1 MKMFARVLMRWCVQD
16 SRELVAGALE
26 AVEFKAGQTIFRQ
39 GEKGDRFYIV
49 QDGAVTVSKTTDGE
63 RTVLAK
69 LAEGSYFGERA
80 LIKDDVR

>member
-1 MKMFARVLMRWCVQD
+1 MCDRIRTGLQEHKEPLID
-16 SRELVAGALE
+16 ALE

-49 QDGAVTVSKTTDGE
+49 QEGAVTVSKTTAGE

-69 LAEGSYFGERA
+69 LTEGSYFGERA